1 MEIVHNF
8 LCAARSLAGDGVD
21 DDFHSTFRIRSLSCL
36 VGESENSSD
45 ASRRR
50 ENFPTM
56 SDSLRASTSSQV
68 VAHRTRRKIN
78 RETHKFTQ
86 LN

>member
-21 DDFHSTFRIRSLSCL
+21 DDFHSTFCIRSLSHLC
-36 VGESENSSD
+36 GESENSSD
-45 ASRRR
+45 ASRER
-50 ENFPTM
+50 ENFRTV
-56 SDSLRASTSSQV
+56 SDSLRAWTSSQV
-68 VAHRTRRKIN
+68 VAHRTHRKIN
-78 RETHKFTQ
+78 NFTQ